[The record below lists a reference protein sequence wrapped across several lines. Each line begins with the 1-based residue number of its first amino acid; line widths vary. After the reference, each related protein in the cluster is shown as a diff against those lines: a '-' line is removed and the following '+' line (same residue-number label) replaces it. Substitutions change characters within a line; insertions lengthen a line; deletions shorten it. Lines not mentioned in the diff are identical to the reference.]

1 MESSFMSN
9 SFRLGDSVWWS
20 VRAIA
25 VVGAASDSVDDSVW
39 DILGDSVG
47 DNVRDSVQYRVWDSV
62 VEELFEQ

>member
-25 VVGAASDSVDDSVW
+25 VVGAAYSVDDSVW